1 MQNDGKLHIKTD
13 TEQLYYTLMSKE
25 MPDQVKGFNIRRLNK
40 YGVDKG

>member
-13 TEQLYYTLMSKE
+13 RKQLCSTLMSKE
-25 MPDQVKGFNIRRLNK
+25 MPDHVKRFNIRRLNK

>member
-13 TEQLYYTLMSKE
+13 TQQLCYTLMSKE
-25 MPDQVKGFNIRRLNK
+25 MPDNVKGFSIRRLNK